1 MCYMCG
7 DGRECFM
14 EEGFIINVIDRIIYG
29 SGSFLDF

>member
-1 MCYMCG
+1 MCYICG

-14 EEGFIINVIDRIIYG
+14 EEGFFINVVYIIIYE